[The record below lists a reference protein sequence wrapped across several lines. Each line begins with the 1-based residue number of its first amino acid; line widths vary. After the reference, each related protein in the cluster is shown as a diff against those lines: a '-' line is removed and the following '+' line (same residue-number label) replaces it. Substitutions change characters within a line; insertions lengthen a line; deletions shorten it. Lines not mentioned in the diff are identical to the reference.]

1 MGRYQG
7 DKYFRGHDDGALQ
20 WLEDGV
26 GLMFT
31 ILFSS
36 IVLLVSA
43 IFGILSG
50 LFCLLTGQNSD

>member
-7 DKYFRGHDDGALQ
+7 DKYFRGSDDGELQ

-26 GLMFT
+26 GLVFT

-36 IVLLVSA
+36 IVLLVSG

-50 LFCLLTGQNSD
+50 LFYLLTGQDSD